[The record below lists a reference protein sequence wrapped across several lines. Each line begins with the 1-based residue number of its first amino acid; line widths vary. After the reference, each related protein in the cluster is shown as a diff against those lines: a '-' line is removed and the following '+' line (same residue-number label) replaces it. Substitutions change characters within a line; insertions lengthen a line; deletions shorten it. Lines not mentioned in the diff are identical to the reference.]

1 MIRIVEE
8 DTLLGTSKVTI
19 MKNTE
24 STVKETH
31 VETHLHPNNGIKIEQ
46 NGAVINPITSELNDI
61 IPPNEPS
68 DEEILEAC
76 MEDTSL
82 AEEIEEE
89 TIEPTPKAE
98 AIHQEIYGD
107 YVHSLN
113 EQIDFLKGQVEEKNR
128 QLNSKDELIR
138 NFQYL
143 LKEDRNRIELLE
155 HKLEEEKTT
164 FWQRLFKIGSKE
176 SIDNK

>member
-1 MIRIVEE
+1 
-8 DTLLGTSKVTI
+8 
-19 MKNTE
+19 
-24 STVKETH
+24 
-31 VETHLHPNNGIKIEQ
+31 
-46 NGAVINPITSELNDI
+46 
-61 IPPNEPS
+61 
-68 DEEILEAC
+68 

-89 TIEPTPKAE
+89 TIETTPKAE

-155 HKLEEEKTT
+155 HKIRGRKTNILAT
-164 FWQRLFKIGSKE
+164 LFKIGSKE
-176 SIDNK
+176 SVDNK